1 MDKKIIKDRLTQTFI
16 SEAKDSK
23 KKVDNG
29 KANKD
34 GVAAIEKDVK
44 AFEKNVKKKDPD
56 AKTMG
61 PNKFNFNSTAE
72 KENHDEMETLNGM
85 EMLQY
90 DREPDDLY
98 KKRALEGIEGSSKM
112 GNNPEWA
119 NVVAKGQ
126 GGDPDFGK
134 NLVKRI
140 KSSAKKRSEE
150 TPTFYMHGKDNS
162 VEMKDTGHKPYALE
176 SVNNNSNSLPTKDV
190 VNENKTQK
198 QTMKRL
204 KFKKEFNGVGNAL
217 KLIPEAY
224 REDNK
229 VFQMTDGNESYT
241 IRWEGSLT
249 EGSAVV
255 LSASDKTLIN
265 EDVQK
270 MKHLFNYKSETTL
283 GLVKGKDRVNED
295 TSFAD
300 IWAKSKKLLG
310 ESEDIEGQTAE
321 EGEWDDAG
329 ITQSPD
335 AKKHIQGSV
344 STEKGTVAPAPKNGE
359 WDKIK
364 ISQSSDAKKHVQ
376 GSVSTDKGTVAPAP
390 KEGHWDKIK
399 IHAAANPTGGL
410 GGSTPKATATE
421 TKPDNKKSQAPE
433 AKKHVQGSV
442 SSDKGTVA
450 PAAKNGEWDKIKKKA
465 PEATKDI
472 KNK

>member
-1 MDKKIIKDRLTQTFI
+1 MDKKIIKDCLIQTFI

-23 KKVDNG
+23 KKVDNS
-29 KANKD
+29 KTNKD
-34 GVAAIEKDVK
+34 GVAAINKDVK

-56 AKTMG
+56 SKSMG
-61 PNKFNFNSTAE
+61 TNKFNYNSDTE

-85 EMLQY
+85 EMVQY
-90 DREPDDLY
+90 DRVPDDLF
-98 KKRALEGIEGSSKM
+98 KERALEAIEGSSRM

-119 NVVAKGQ
+119 NVVEKGQ
-126 GGDPDFGK
+126 GGDPEFGK

-140 KSSAKKRSEE
+140 KASTKKRSEE

-176 SVNNNSNSLPTKDV
+176 SANNNSNSLPLKE

-204 KFKKEFNGVGNAL
+204 KFKNEFKGVGNAL
-217 KLIPEAY
+217 KLIPESY
-224 REDNK
+224 KQDNK

-249 EGSAVV
+249 EGSAVI
-255 LSASDKTLIN
+255 LSASDKSLVN

-270 MKHLFNYKSETTL
+270 MKHLFNYKSEDTL
-283 GLVKGKDRVNED
+283 GLVRGKDRINED
-295 TSFAD
+295 ASFAD
-300 IWAKSKKLLG
+300 IWAKTKKLLG
-310 ESEDIEGQTAE
+310 EAEDIEGQTAE

-344 STEKGTVAPAPKNGE
+344 STEKGTQAPAPKNGE

-376 GSVSTDKGTVAPAP
+376 GSVSTDKGTQAPAP

-399 IHAAANPTGGL
+399 VHAAASPTGNL

-442 SSDKGTVA
+442 STEKGTQA
-450 PAAKNGEWDKIKKKA
+450 PAPKNGEWDKIKKKA